1 MEKEA
6 FLDLLKNI
14 LEQAVINDNV
24 ISVSEIKENLED
36 MALDEKQLASV
47 KEYLA
52 VNGVKVVGDEKKKDT
67 KESIKDVSDKQ
78 EKEEKIADT
87 PFLKMY
93 LKEIKELEKMSK
105 DEEIAVLS
113 ELLSAAESDFNAAKE
128 AYIKRKLDYVVK
140 RARKLSYGG
149 ELLEEL
155 VEEGNIGLLMAF
167 EELKETAELMKEHI
181 ENSIEEAMKS
191 YVDAIYLSD
200 SEEKAMVAKVNF
212 VSEAAKEL
220 KKENGAEPTPKEVAA
235 YTNLDEEEVMSI
247 ISLSADNLKAD

>member
-6 FLDLLKNI
+6 FLDLLNNI
-14 LEQAVINDNV
+14 LEQAVKNDNM

-36 MALDEKQLASV
+36 MELDDKQLASV

-67 KESIKDVSDKQ
+67 KESIKEASDKQ

-93 LKEIKELEKMSK
+93 LKEIKEFEKMSK

-113 ELLSAAESDFNAAKE
+113 ELLGAAESDFNAAKE

-155 VEEGNIGLLMAF
+155 VEEGNIGGKGSYAHKATVVGDTVGDPFKDTSGPSLNILIKLMS
-167 EELKETAELMKEHI
+167 MV
-181 ENSIEEAMKS
+181 SIVMAG
-191 YVDAIYLSD
+191 VTVAI
-200 SEEKAMVAKVNF
+200 
-212 VSEAAKEL
+212 
-220 KKENGAEPTPKEVAA
+220 
-235 YTNLDEEEVMSI
+235 NLF
-247 ISLSADNLKAD
+247 